1 MLRLNLW
8 ATSLSVAL
16 LVSCCRSFAPVHSPL
31 FSTQNRI
38 QTTHFREKYGASS
51 SSALFGIP
59 KMFRWLTDQYPNI
72 INNRLEEGLSKDVEV
87 DNFYLDMNGIIHPCT
102 HGNAEGELIFLDET
116 LMFKK
121 IFMYVDRLYKMV
133 QPSKILYLA
142 VDGVAPRAKMNQQR
156 SRRFRSA
163 KEAETL
169 AAELMARE
177 QYMGDAKPA
186 SDKTRFD
193 SNCIT
198 PGTDFMLKLSLALQ
212 KWVDYK
218 MKTDPFWQNGAKV
231 IISGPDVPGEGEHKV
246 MEFIRDTKE
255 KYDKGEKTDDYGP
268 QWTHVL
274 YGLDAD
280 LIMLGLVTHEP
291 NFMLLREK
299 MSVVMAGRGRNK
311 YRKKKDMM
319 EYDRNDFELLELTS
333 LRQLL
338 AIQFRKFSDELTGYS
353 LDRIIDDFVFMCI
366 LVGNDFLPH
375 CPHMEIDSGAISLM
389 MTNYIDLLPE
399 WGGYLTDKEKIHP
412 KRFEAFVY
420 NLAVYE
426 EEHFK
431 RRGYQENEPGWK
443 LPAENEQEKEDFY
456 GTLYSG
462 KPTPAAAVAANSKGT
477 DPPPKKEKK
486 AEAVEPEAEAE
497 EAAANN
503 DGPNRAFRRR
513 HPGNLSRSYRD
524 FYYDTKLHWPVEDR
538 DRTLFQRRA
547 HVRDYMEGLHWVLNY
562 YHNGCPA
569 WDWYFPHFYSPLS
582 TDIVNL
588 DEFYNDSDN
597 DSDSEEGFKTLPFEL
612 GIPVPSLVQL
622 LSVLPPQSAALL
634 PDALSEL
641 MLHPSSPLIEYY
653 PPDFTSDPNGKRQS
667 WEAIVEIPFI
677 ESGVLLDTVSLIL
690 DKDKQDGS
698 KVLTA
703 AERRRNI
710 LGAEHAFVPPGS
722 SEKGVEDLRPSQVNK
737 GGAGAAANKGAAPTP
752 KGARKSASKDPVTGN
767 AGAAAAAAAPARK
780 RASAKGESSTKKK
793 AAE

>member
-8 ATSLSVAL
+8 ATSLGVAL

-31 FSTQNRI
+31 FSTQSRI
-38 QTTHFREKYGASS
+38 QTTDFREKYGASS

-102 HGNAEGELIFLDET
+102 HGNAEGEFIFLDET

-133 QPSKILYLA
+133 QPSKVLYLA

-169 AAELMARE
+169 AAELMSRD
-177 QYMGDAKPA
+177 QFMGADKTD

-218 MKTDPFWQNGAKV
+218 MKTDPFWQNGAQV
-231 IISGPDVPGEGEHKV
+231 IVSGPDVPGEGEHKV
-246 MEFIRDTKE
+246 MDFIRETKE
-255 KYDKGEKTDDYGP
+255 KYEKGEETDHYGP
-268 QWTHVL
+268 EWTHVL

-338 AIQFRKFSDELTGYS
+338 AIQFRKFSDELTEYS

-412 KRFEAFVY
+412 KRFESFVY

-431 RRGYQENEPGWK
+431 RRGTSENEPGWK
-443 LPAENEQEKEDFY
+443 LPAKNEQDKEDFY
-456 GTLYSG
+456 GTSYSG
-462 KPTPAAAVAANSKGT
+462 KPTPAAAVAANRAGAT
-477 DPPPKKEKK
+477 PPPKKEKK

-497 EAAANN
+497 E
-503 DGPNRAFRRR
+503 DSKKSGPTRAFRRR

-524 FYYDTKLHWPVEDR
+524 FYYNSKMHWPAEDR
-538 DRTLFQRRA
+538 DHTLFQRRA
-547 HVRDYMEGLHWVLNY
+547 HVRDYLEGLHWVLNY

-569 WDWYFPHFYSPLS
+569 WDWYFPHLYSPLS

-588 DEFYNDSDN
+588 DEFYDDSG
-597 DSDSEEGFKTLPFEL
+597 EEFKTFPFEM
-612 GIPVPSLVQL
+612 GTPVPSLAQL

-641 MLHPSSPLIEYY
+641 MLYPSSPLIEYY

-677 ESGVLLDTVSLIL
+677 ESGILLDTVNQIL
-690 DKDKQDGS
+690 DKDKEDGS
-698 KVLTA
+698 KVLSP
-703 AERRRNI
+703 AERRRNKR
-710 LGAEHAFVPPGS
+710 GSQHVFVPPGLP
-722 SEKGVEDLRPSQVNK
+722 EDGVEDLRPSQVNK
-737 GGAGAAANKGAAPTP
+737 GGAKKAAP
-752 KGARKSASKDPVTGN
+752 KGAGTSASKDPVTAG
-767 AGAAAAAAAPARK
+767 AGAAPAKK
-780 RASAKGESSTKKK
+780 RASAKGSTKKK